1 MVAEARPEAR
11 SRSGISLVGM
21 TQDALEATHFLIDMD
36 STLVDS
42 HRVVEWVWGE
52 FAERH
57 GLDRAEVLQRCIGV
71 PAIETLRHYLD
82 DETLAKQ
89 EFRYILDQEEGARQ
103 GIVEIPGAAAFV
115 AALNPG
121 QWALVTSATGTLA
134 RIRLELAGIQAPQVC
149 VFGEDVSRGKPDPEP
164 YRRAAEGVWASIPPP
179 ASCWRTPP
187 PGFARGWR
195 PARASWSSDRW
206 TTSTTRP
213 PASRTSAA
221 SPRHT
226 SSNWPAPAADQRPQD
241 DRRQPPHTVGGDEQN
256 TAGGR

>member
-1 MVAEARPEAR
+1 MTNGCG
-11 SRSGISLVGM
+11 SRRWDKIPLGLGGETADYGWKSTQSGGTSLVGM

-82 DETLAKQ
+82 DEPLAQQ

-164 YRRAAEGVWASIPPP
+164 YRRAAEGVGVDP
-179 ASCWRTPP
+179 ATCIVLEDSPAGVRS
-187 PGFARGWR
+187 GLAAGARVVVVG
-195 PARASWSSDRW
+195 PMD
-206 TTSTTRP
+206 
-213 PASRTSAA
+213 
-221 SPRHT
+221 HF
-226 SSNWPAPAADQRPQD
+226 D
-241 DRRQPPHTVGGDEQN
+241 DRAPRIPDFRGITPAHVVELAN
-256 TAGGR
+256 TSR